1 MIKNMKSKQT
11 WRYFAGIFL
20 VSGAVLC
27 SSCKKT
33 ESFSDNSPDK
43 AAQAEL
49 KSTSKPFGLSLLL
62 TGENKNGIG
71 FVGEVTVTAKAT
83 NNTKYSFK
91 KPVQVH
97 FSVKDKNGP
106 IADDFGAPVGATLV
120 TSPDDIPQW
129 KPGET
134 ITLSA
139 HESITGK
146 TDGVVRFLSKTLNP
160 PLNKSVD
167 ISASADM
174 DYAF

>member
-1 MIKNMKSKQT
+1 MKLKLT
-11 WRYFAGIFL
+11 WQYFVGIFL

-33 ESFSDNSPDK
+33 APFPDNSLDK

-49 KSTSKPFGLSLLL
+49 KSTSKPFGLNLLL
-62 TGENKNGIG
+62 TGKNKNGIG
-71 FVGEVTVTAKAT
+71 FVGDVKVTAKAT
-83 NNTKYSFK
+83 NNTKYLFN
-91 KPVQVH
+91 KPVHVY

-106 IADDFGAPVGATLV
+106 IVDDFGAPVGATLV
-120 TSPDDIPQW
+120 TSPDDILQW

-134 ITLSA
+134 IMLSA
-139 HESITGK
+139 HEPITGK
-146 TDGVVRFLSKTLNP
+146 TDGIVHFLSKTLNP
-160 PLNKSVD
+160 PLNKPVD